1 MEIIQTKEHW
11 GRSVFEVV
19 DNDGR
24 AIAQCWRGSS
34 EQNLADAERI
44 AAMWDA
50 LRGFTT
56 AEIKEGLDLAAIN
69 LSLKATKAML
79 AAETAR
85 ADKAEQQRDE
95 LLAHHWQPIETA
107 PKDELTYVLLGYW
120 PAYMQ
125 GEQQGGCPEIAYWG
139 SDVWITN
146 NGRRLG
152 TRGAFAHTHW
162 MPLPPAPA
170 SVKGGE

>member
-1 MEIIQTKEHW
+1 MMKPQELVDMLLAAAGGSFQFDCNTALDA
-11 GRSVFEVV
+11 VDVV
-19 DNDGR
+19 LGVMDD
-24 AIAQCWRGSS
+24 
-34 EQNLADAERI
+34 L
-44 AAMWDA
+44 DA
-50 LRGFTT
+50 L
-56 AEIKEGLDLAAIN
+56 N
-69 LSLKATKAML
+69 LILKANKEML
-79 AAETAR
+79 KSETAR

-107 PKDELTYVLLGYW
+107 PKDGLTYVLLGYW
-120 PAYMQ
+120 PEYMQ
-125 GEQQGGCPEIAYWG
+125 GEQQSVCPEIAYWG

-170 SVKGGE
+170 SVKGGA

>member
-1 MEIIQTKEHW
+1 MMKPQELVDMLLAAAGGSFQFDCNTALDA
-11 GRSVFEVV
+11 VDVV
-19 DNDGR
+19 
-24 AIAQCWRGSS
+24 RGVMDD
-34 EQNLADAERI
+34 L
-44 AAMWDA
+44 DA
-50 LRGFTT
+50 L
-56 AEIKEGLDLAAIN
+56 N
-69 LSLKATKAML
+69 LILKANKEML
-79 AAETAR
+79 KSETAR

-107 PKDELTYVLLGYW
+107 PKDGLTYVLLGYW
-120 PAYMQ
+120 PEYMQ
-125 GEQQGGCPEIAYWG
+125 GEQQSVCPEIAYWG

-170 SVKGGE
+170 SVKGGA